1 MDKETEGNTFDKTI
15 IYLDNINAEFANP
28 TECNFYIDIQNI
40 IKSVLYIKILSCSI
54 DIEPADGISNND
66 PIYVALND
74 YNRASSVINGARTRF
89 FVAVPLV
96 FTNSQNCSIVNSV
109 ATVQNKLIFSG
120 NVEYKT
126 DFDKNDASVY
136 VLNPMEPNLR
146 KFNIQLY
153 DKNNNILQR
162 NALLNFKLTLCVYS
176 SNKKLI

>member
-1 MDKETEGNTFDKTI
+1 MDKEIEGDTFDKTI
-15 IYLDNINAEFANP
+15 IYLDNINAKFP
-28 TECNFYIDIQNI
+28 DQTECNFYIDIQNV

-66 PIYVALND
+66 PIYVALNN
-74 YNRASSVINGARTRF
+74 YNRSTSVINGAF
-89 FVAVPLV
+89 FVAVPIV
-96 FTNSQNCSIVNSV
+96 FTNSQNCSILNSV